1 MQAQTGFAQLCQHRG
16 HAFFHLVLQHKQRSK
31 ALLVAQGNHAALMH
45 RLLPS
50 RRQFAGDFSDKF
62 GAADGPY
69 AFLPAHT
76 QTGAHTVA
84 DPVDAL
90 LAADVHTL

>member
-1 MQAQTGFAQLCQHRG
+1 MAQLCQHRG
-16 HAFFHLVLQHKQRSK
+16 HAFFYLVLQHKQRSK
-31 ALLVAQGNHAALMH
+31 ALLVAQGNHAALLY

-50 RRQFAGDFSDKF
+50 RGQFAGDFGDEF
-62 GAADGPY
+62 GAADRPH
-69 AFLPAHT
+69 AVLPADT
-76 QTGAHTVA
+76 QTGAHAVA

>member
-1 MQAQTGFAQLCQHRG
+1 MAQFRQHIG
-16 HAFFHLVLQHKQRSK
+16 YAFFHLVLQHKQRSK

-45 RLLPS
+45 RLLPN
-50 RRQFAGDFSDKF
+50 RGQLTGDFGDKF
-62 GAADGPY
+62 GAADCPH

-76 QTGAHTVA
+76 QTGAYAVA
-84 DPVDAL
+84 DTIDAL